1 MRRELDWARLP
12 GICKSTE
19 THNSRT
25 NQPVKKEVTA
35 LELEMEY
42 RQGIMEN
49 ASAGNGSRS
58 RAGRKLRLGATKDWA
73 SATIVAG
80 EKPSKGGALQG
91 GSTRAQG
98 SSTAGRAQEHAQELG
113 QAVRR
118 EDRLGE
124 GREGPTD
131 AARSS

>member
-1 MRRELDWARLP
+1 VASRENSCPRGKQRNSELRVGRELDWARLP

-19 THNSRT
+19 TNNSRT

-49 ASAGNGSRS
+49 ASTWNGSRS

-73 SATIVAG
+73 SATIAAG
-80 EKPSKGGALQG
+80 EKPSK
-91 GSTRAQG
+91 
-98 SSTAGRAQEHAQELG
+98 
-113 QAVRR
+113 
-118 EDRLGE
+118 
-124 GREGPTD
+124 
-131 AARSS
+131 